1 MKTNANTQSQDGV
14 NVGLSATPN
23 AAAKDLGAMLSAG
36 NTAAADK
43 TQASSSG
50 TDTFGNLLSDRL
62 AQDAARRRADAQS
75 AADEAGRRADIA
87 RKDATRTSA
96 ASNGQDAKPADD
108 NTPVPSITTPAAS
121 TADTA
126 NAKPAQPASAKDLDT
141 AAQQAV
147 VDPAAQLAAQIEA
160 ARQAAQQA
168 AAVVQQPVA
177 QPAPQTNTKADTDA
191 ATPVVAKSSAND
203 AAALAA
209 ANAAANGVA
218 NAAQGAADP
227 AMTAQAAPAGLPAAQ
242 DAKAN
247 AANTPTPPAT
257 ALPDSGTLAQTM
269 ARTRAVADNTPPAV
283 RQLGSTSSAQGAN
296 ADHGLPRR
304 SDLSA
309 HNTVTQTAA
318 TAVADATSH
327 ASNGGNA
334 GNTDNA
340 GTQANAQGS
349 GTLFQGALSR
359 ANGDA
364 GMAAAP
370 TFAVGGANAGAAT
383 GASITPQQVH
393 TLPTFGDAAWP
404 QSMASQLAFMQVHRQ
419 SSAELQLNPA
429 ELGGMHVKLEVD
441 NGAVNASFVCQ
452 HQAVAELVQ
461 DAMPRLRDAMQQG
474 GMQLA
479 QTSVSTGDFSQ
490 QQSASQGSSAQ
501 NQGSGSGSGNSG
513 SRYGG
518 GSQDRADTLAV
529 APRRVSTHE
538 GAIDTFA

>member
-1 MKTNANTQSQDGV
+1 LKTNANTQSQDGV

-75 AADEAGRRADIA
+75 TADDASRRADIA
-87 RKDATRTSA
+87 RKDVARTGA
-96 ASNGQDAKPADD
+96 ARNDQDVKPAEA
-108 NTPVPSITTPAAS
+108 NTPAQAITTPAS
-121 TADTA
+121 TTADTA

-168 AAVVQQPVA
+168 AAAQQPIA
-177 QPAPQTNTKADTDA
+177 QPAAQSNTNADTDA
-191 ATPVVAKSSAND
+191 TTQAAGKSPAND

-209 ANAAANGVA
+209 ATAAANST
-218 NAAQGAADP
+218 QGAADP
-227 AMTAQAAPAGLPAAQ
+227 ATTAQAGQAGQAGLPAAK

-269 ARTRAVADNTPPAV
+269 ARTRAVADNTPAAV

-296 ADHGLPRR
+296 ADRGLPRR
-304 SDLSA
+304 TDLNA
-309 HNTVTQTAA
+309 HSTVAQPATAA
-318 TAVADATSH
+318 VTDATSH
-327 ASNGGNA
+327 ASNGGNT
-334 GNTDNA
+334 GNSDNA
-340 GTQANAQGS
+340 GTQANAQG
-349 GTLFQGALSR
+349 GGMQFQGVLSR

-364 GMAAAP
+364 GMAAP
-370 TFAVGGANAGAAT
+370 TFAVAGANTTAAAGT
-383 GASITPQQVH
+383 SITPQQIH

-479 QTSVSTGDFSQ
+479 QTAVSTGDFSQ

-501 NQGSGSGSGNSG
+501 NQGGGSGNGGSG
-513 SRYGG
+513 SRYGNG
-518 GSQDRADTLAV
+518 GSQDRADTLTV
-529 APRRVSTHE
+529 APRRVSSHE

>member
-1 MKTNANTQSQDGV
+1 LKTNANTQSQDGV

-23 AAAKDLGAMLSAG
+23 PAANDLGAMLSAG
-36 NTAAADK
+36 NAAAADK
-43 TQASSSG
+43 AQAPSSG
-50 TDTFGNLLSDRL
+50 TDTFGNLLSDRM

-75 AADEAGRRADIA
+75 AADDASRRADIA
-87 RKDATRTSA
+87 RKDVARTDA
-96 ASNGQDAKPADD
+96 ARNDQDAQPADG
-108 NTPVPSITTPAAS
+108 NTREQAVTTPAGS

-126 NAKPAQPASAKDLDT
+126 SAKPAQPASAKDLDT
-141 AAQQAV
+141 AAKQAA

-168 AAVVQQPVA
+168 AAAQLPVA
-177 QPAPQTNTKADTDA
+177 LHAARSNTNTDTDA
-191 ATPVVAKSSAND
+191 TSSAAGRPSAND
-203 AAALAA
+203 PAALAA
-209 ANAAANGVA
+209 ASAAANG
-218 NAAQGAADP
+218 AQGAADP
-227 AMTAQAAPAGLPAAQ
+227 ATTAHAGLAGLPAAK
-242 DAKAN
+242 DTKAN
-247 AANTPTPPAT
+247 AANTPTSPAT
-257 ALPDSGTLAQTM
+257 ALPDSGTLAQAM
-269 ARTRAVADNTPPAV
+269 ARTRAVADNTPAAV
-283 RQLGSTSSAQGAN
+283 RQLGSASSGQGAN
-296 ADHGLPRR
+296 ADRGLPRR
-304 SDLSA
+304 DLSA
-309 HNTVTQTAA
+309 HNAPVQPAAAAVT
-318 TAVADATSH
+318 DATSH
-327 ASNGGNA
+327 ASNGGNT

-340 GTQANAQGS
+340 GTQSNAQGN
-349 GTLFQGALSR
+349 GMQFQGVLSR
-359 ANGDA
+359 ATGDA
-364 GMAAAP
+364 GMAAP
-370 TFAVGGANAGAAT
+370 TFAVGGANAGAAA

-490 QQSASQGSSAQ
+490 QQNASQGSSAQ
-501 NQGSGSGSGNSG
+501 NQGSSSGNGGSG
-513 SRYGG
+513 SRYGSS
-518 GSQDRADTLAV
+518 GSQDRPDTVTA
-529 APRRVSTHE
+529 APRRVSSHE

>member
-1 MKTNANTQSQDGV
+1 M
-14 NVGLSATPN
+14 GLSATPN

-50 TDTFGNLLSDRL
+50 TDTFGNLLSDRM

-75 AADEAGRRADIA
+75 TADDAARRADIA

-96 ASNGQDAKPADD
+96 VSNDQDAKPADG

-126 NAKPAQPASAKDLDT
+126 TAKPSQPASAKDLDT
-141 AAQQAV
+141 AAKQAA

-160 ARQAAQQA
+160 ARQAAQL
-168 AAVVQQPVA
+168 PVA
-177 QPAPQTNTKADTDA
+177 LPAAPSTSNTDTDA
-191 ATPVVAKSSAND
+191 TSSAASKSPANG

-209 ANAAANGVA
+209 ASAAANG
-218 NAAQGAADP
+218 AQGSADP
-227 AMTAQAAPAGLPAAQ
+227 AAMAQAGLAGLPAAK

-257 ALPDSGTLAQTM
+257 ALPDSGTLAQAM
-269 ARTRAVADNTPPAV
+269 ARTRAAADNTPAAV
-283 RQLGSTSSAQGAN
+283 RQLGSASSGQGAN
-296 ADHGLPRR
+296 ADRGLPRR
-304 SDLSA
+304 DLSP
-309 HNTVTQTAA
+309 HNAPAQPAAAAVT
-318 TAVADATSH
+318 DAISH
-327 ASNGGNA
+327 ASNGGNT

-340 GTQANAQGS
+340 GTQSNAQGN
-349 GTLFQGALSR
+349 GMQFQGVLSR
-359 ANGDA
+359 ATGDG
-364 GMAAAP
+364 GMAAP
-370 TFAVGGANAGAAT
+370 TFAVGGANAGAAA

-490 QQSASQGSSAQ
+490 QQNASQGSSAQ
-501 NQGSGSGSGNSG
+501 NQGSGSGNGGSG
-513 SRYGG
+513 SRYGSS
-518 GSQDRADTLAV
+518 GSQDRPDTVTA
-529 APRRVSTHE
+529 APRRVSRHE

>member
-1 MKTNANTQSQDGV
+1 M
-14 NVGLSATPN
+14 GLSATPN
-23 AAAKDLGAMLSAG
+23 TAAKDLGAMLSAG

-62 AQDAARRRADAQS
+62 AQEAARRRADAQS
-75 AADEAGRRADIA
+75 AADDAGRRADIA
-87 RKDATRTSA
+87 RKDVARTGA
-96 ASNGQDAKPADD
+96 ARTDQDAKPADD
-108 NTPVPSITTPAAS
+108 NTPEQAITTPVTS
-121 TADTA
+121 TADTV
-126 NAKPAQPASAKDLDT
+126 NAKPAQPAGAKDLDT

-168 AAVVQQPVA
+168 AAVVPQPVA

-191 ATPVVAKSSAND
+191 ATPAVAKSSASD

-209 ANAAANGVA
+209 ANAAGNEAA
-218 NAAQGAADP
+218 NAAQGTSDP

-309 HNTVTQTAA
+309 HNTVTQTPTA
-318 TAVADATSH
+318 AVADATSH

-334 GNTDNA
+334 DNA
-340 GTQANAQGS
+340 GAQANAQGN
-349 GTLFQGALSR
+349 GMQFQGVLSR
-359 ANGDA
+359 ANGGA
-364 GMAAAP
+364 GMAAP
-370 TFAVGGANAGAAT
+370 TFAVGGANAGAAA
-383 GASITPQQVH
+383 GASITPQQIH

-404 QSMASQLAFMQVHRQ
+404 HSMASQLAFMQVHRQ

-490 QQSASQGSSAQ
+490 QQNASQGASAQ
-501 NQGSGSGSGNSG
+501 NQGSGSGNGGNG
-513 SRYGG
+513 SRYGNG
-518 GSQDRADTLAV
+518 GSQDRADTQTV

>member
-1 MKTNANTQSQDGV
+1 LKTNANTQSQDGV

-23 AAAKDLGAMLSAG
+23 AAAKDLGAMLAAG

-75 AADEAGRRADIA
+75 TADDASRRADIA
-87 RKDATRTSA
+87 RKDVARTGA
-96 ASNGQDAKPADD
+96 ARTDQDAKPADA
-108 NTPVPSITTPAAS
+108 NAPVQAVTTPAS
-121 TADTA
+121 TTADTA
-126 NAKPAQPASAKDLDT
+126 NAKPAQPANAKDLDT

-168 AAVVQQPVA
+168 AAAQQPIA
-177 QPAPQTNTKADTDA
+177 QPAAQSNPAADTDA
-191 ATPVVAKSSAND
+191 TTQAAGKSSAND

-209 ANAAANGVA
+209 ATAAANST
-218 NAAQGAADP
+218 QGAADP
-227 AMTAQAAPAGLPAAQ
+227 ATTAQAGQAGLPAAK

-257 ALPDSGTLAQTM
+257 ALPDSGTLTQTM
-269 ARTRAVADNTPPAV
+269 ARTRAVADNTPAAV

-296 ADHGLPRR
+296 ADRGLPRR
-304 SDLSA
+304 TDLNA
-309 HNTVTQTAA
+309 HSTVAQPATAA
-318 TAVADATSH
+318 VTDAASH
-327 ASNGGNA
+327 ASNGGNT
-334 GNTDNA
+334 GNSDNA

-349 GTLFQGALSR
+349 GMQFQGVPSR

-364 GMAAAP
+364 GMAAP
-370 TFAVGGANAGAAT
+370 TFAVAGANTTAAAGT
-383 GASITPQQVH
+383 SITPQQIH

-501 NQGSGSGSGNSG
+501 SQGGGSGNGNSG

-518 GSQDRADTLAV
+518 GSQDRTDALAL

>member
-1 MKTNANTQSQDGV
+1 M
-14 NVGLSATPN
+14 GLSATPN

-43 TQASSSG
+43 TQAPSSG
-50 TDTFGNLLSDRL
+50 TDTFGNLLSDRM

-75 AADEAGRRADIA
+75 TADDAARRADIA
-87 RKDATRTSA
+87 RKDATRTDA
-96 ASNGQDAKPADD
+96 ASNGQDAKPADG
-108 NTPVPSITTPAAS
+108 NTPAPAITTPAGS

-126 NAKPAQPASAKDLDT
+126 SAKPAQPAGTKDLDT

-147 VDPAAQLAAQIEA
+147 ADPAAQLAAQIEA

-168 AAVVQQPVA
+168 AAAMQQPVA
-177 QPAPQTNTKADTDA
+177 QPAPQANTKADADL
-191 ATPVVAKSSAND
+191 ATPVTGKSPAND
-203 AAALAA
+203 AAAQAA
-209 ANAAANGVA
+209 ANVAANG
-218 NAAQGAADP
+218 AQGAVEP
-227 AMTAQAAPAGLPAAQ
+227 AATAQVGQAGLPAAKDTQ
-242 DAKAN
+242 AN
-247 AANTPTPPAT
+247 AGNTPTPPAT

-269 ARTRAVADNTPPAV
+269 ARTRAVADNTPPAA
-283 RQLGSTSSAQGAN
+283 RQLGTTSSAQGAN
-296 ADHGLPRR
+296 ADHGLARR

-309 HNTVTQTAA
+309 HSTVTQAA
-318 TAVADATSH
+318 TAAVTDASSR

-334 GNTDNA
+334 GTDNA

-349 GTLFQGALSR
+349 GALFQGVLSR

-370 TFAVGGANAGAAT
+370 TFAVGGANAGGAAA
-383 GASITPQQVH
+383 ASITPQQVH

-490 QQSASQGSSAQ
+490 QQNASQGASAQ
-501 NQGSGSGSGNSG
+501 NQGSGSGNGSGG
-513 SRYGG
+513 RYGSG
-518 GSQDRADTLAV
+518 GSQDTTDTLAV

>member
-1 MKTNANTQSQDGV
+1 LKTNANTQSQDGV

-36 NTAAADK
+36 NTAAADT
-43 TQASSSG
+43 TQAATSG

-75 AADEAGRRADIA
+75 AADDASRRADIA
-87 RKDATRTSA
+87 RQDAARSTA
-96 ASNGQDAKPADD
+96 ASNDQGATSADSS
-108 NTPVPSITTPAAS
+108 TPVQAVTAPASSTVDAAS
-121 TADTA
+121 
-126 NAKPAQPASAKDLDT
+126 AKPAQPVNAKDLDT

-160 ARQAAQQA
+160 ARQAALQTA
-168 AAVVQQPVA
+168 AAQQPVA
-177 QPAPQTNTKADTDA
+177 QPAAQSNTNTDTG
-191 ATPVVAKSSAND
+191 ATTQASGKSSATD

-209 ANAAANGVA
+209 ANAAANGMQGA
-218 NAAQGAADP
+218 TDRATAAQSG
-227 AMTAQAAPAGLPAAQ
+227 QAGLPAAK
-242 DAKAN
+242 DTKAN
-247 AANTPTPPAT
+247 AANTPTPPA
-257 ALPDSGTLAQTM
+257 AVLPDSSALAQTM
-269 ARTRAVADNTPPAV
+269 ARTRAVADNTPAAV
-283 RQLGSTSSAQGAN
+283 RQLGSTSSAQGTN

-304 SDLSA
+304 TDLNVHSPA
-309 HNTVTQTAA
+309 TQTAA
-318 TAVADATSH
+318 VTDATSH
-327 ASNGGNA
+327 AGNG

-340 GTQANAQGS
+340 GTQANAQS
-349 GTLFQGALSR
+349 GGTQFQGVLSR
-359 ANGDA
+359 ANADA
-364 GMAAAP
+364 NMAAP
-370 TFAVGGANAGAAT
+370 TFALGGTNAGAAAV
-383 GASITPQQVH
+383 ASIAPQQVH
-393 TLPTFGDAAWP
+393 TLPTFGDAGWP
-404 QSMASQLAFMQVHRQ
+404 QSMASQLAFMQVHKQ

-490 QQSASQGSSAQ
+490 QQNASQGASAQ
-501 NQGSGSGSGNSG
+501 NQGSRSGNGGNGSNG
-513 SRYGG
+513 SRYGSS
-518 GSQDRADTLAV
+518 GSQDRIDTAAL
-529 APRRVSTHE
+529 APRRASSHE

>member
-23 AAAKDLGAMLSAG
+23 AAAKDLGAMLAAG

-75 AADEAGRRADIA
+75 TADDASRRADIA
-87 RKDATRTSA
+87 RKDVARTGA
-96 ASNGQDAKPADD
+96 ARTDQDAKPADA
-108 NTPVPSITTPAAS
+108 NAPVQAVTTPAS
-121 TADTA
+121 TTADTA
-126 NAKPAQPASAKDLDT
+126 NAKPAQPANAKDLDT

-168 AAVVQQPVA
+168 AAAQQPIA
-177 QPAPQTNTKADTDA
+177 QPAAQSNPAADTDA
-191 ATPVVAKSSAND
+191 TTQAAGKSSAND

-209 ANAAANGVA
+209 ATAAANST
-218 NAAQGAADP
+218 QGAADP
-227 AMTAQAAPAGLPAAQ
+227 ATTAQAGQAGLPAAK

-257 ALPDSGTLAQTM
+257 ALPDSGTLTQTM
-269 ARTRAVADNTPPAV
+269 ARTRAVADNTPAAV

-296 ADHGLPRR
+296 ADRGLPRR
-304 SDLSA
+304 TDLNA
-309 HNTVTQTAA
+309 HSTVAQPATAA
-318 TAVADATSH
+318 VTDAASH
-327 ASNGGNA
+327 ASNGGNT
-334 GNTDNA
+334 GNSDNA

-349 GTLFQGALSR
+349 GMQFQGVPSR

-364 GMAAAP
+364 GMAAP
-370 TFAVGGANAGAAT
+370 TFAVAGANTTAAAGT
-383 GASITPQQVH
+383 SITPQQIH

-501 NQGSGSGSGNSG
+501 SQGGGSGNGNSG

-518 GSQDRADTLAV
+518 GSQDRTDALAL

>member
-1 MKTNANTQSQDGV
+1 M
-14 NVGLSATPN
+14 GLSATPN
-23 AAAKDLGAMLSAG
+23 TAAKDLGAMLSAG

-75 AADEAGRRADIA
+75 AADDAGRRADIA
-87 RKDATRTSA
+87 RKDVARTGA
-96 ASNGQDAKPADD
+96 ARTDQDAKPADD
-108 NTPVPSITTPAAS
+108 NTPEQAITTPVTS
-121 TADTA
+121 TADTV
-126 NAKPAQPASAKDLDT
+126 NAKPAQPAGAKDLDT

-168 AAVVQQPVA
+168 AAAQQPVA
-177 QPAPQTNTKADTDA
+177 QPAGQPNTHAATEA
-191 ATPVVAKSSAND
+191 ATPVASKSSGND

-209 ANAAANGVA
+209 ANAAANGA
-218 NAAQGAADP
+218 ENAVQSPADP
-227 AMTAQAAPAGLPAAQ
+227 AMTAQAAPAGLPATQ
-242 DAKAN
+242 DAKGN

-283 RQLGSTSSAQGAN
+283 RQLGSTSSTQGAN

-309 HNTVTQTAA
+309 HNTVTQTPTA
-318 TAVADATSH
+318 AVADATSH

-334 GNTDNA
+334 DNA
-340 GTQANAQGS
+340 GAQANAQGN
-349 GTLFQGALSR
+349 GMQFQGVLSR

-364 GMAAAP
+364 GMAAP
-370 TFAVGGANAGAAT
+370 TFAVGGANAGAAA
-383 GASITPQQVH
+383 GASITPQQIH

-404 QSMASQLAFMQVHRQ
+404 HSMASQLAFMQVHRQ

-490 QQSASQGSSAQ
+490 QQNASQGASAQ
-501 NQGSGSGSGNSG
+501 NQGSGSGNGGNG
-513 SRYGG
+513 SRYGNG
-518 GSQDRADTLAV
+518 GSQDRADTQTV

>member
-75 AADEAGRRADIA
+75 AADDAGRRADIA
-87 RKDATRTSA
+87 RKDATRASA
-96 ASNGQDAKPADD
+96 ASNDQDAKPADG

-121 TADTA
+121 AADTT

-168 AAVVQQPVA
+168 AAVVPQPVA
-177 QPAPQTNTKADTDA
+177 QPAAQTNTKADTDA
-191 ATPVVAKSSAND
+191 ATPAVAKSSAND

-209 ANAAANGVA
+209 ANAAVNEAANG
-218 NAAQGAADP
+218 AQGAADP
-227 AMTAQAAPAGLPAAQ
+227 AMTAQAAPAGLPAAK

-257 ALPDSGTLAQTM
+257 ALPDSSTLAQTM

-318 TAVADATSH
+318 TAVSDAASH
-327 ASNGGNA
+327 ASNG

-370 TFAVGGANAGAAT
+370 TFAVGGANAGAAA

-490 QQSASQGSSAQ
+490 QQSTSQGSSAQ
-501 NQGSGSGSGNSG
+501 NQGSGSGNGNSG

>member
-1 MKTNANTQSQDGV
+1 LKTNANTQSQDGV

-75 AADEAGRRADIA
+75 AADDAGRRADIA
-87 RKDATRTSA
+87 RKDVARNGA
-96 ASNGQDAKPADD
+96 ARNDQDANPADA
-108 NTPVPSITTPAAS
+108 NTPAQANTTPASS

-126 NAKPAQPASAKDLDT
+126 SAKPAQSAAKDLDT

-168 AAVVQQPVA
+168 AVAQQPVA
-177 QPAPQTNTKADTDA
+177 QPAAQSNTNADADA
-191 ATPVVAKSSAND
+191 TTPVASKSSAND

-209 ANAAANGVA
+209 ANAAANGT
-218 NAAQGAADP
+218 QGAADP
-227 AMTAQAAPAGLPAAQ
+227 ATTAQAGQAGLPAAK

-269 ARTRAVADNTPPAV
+269 ARTRAVADNTPATV
-283 RQLGSTSSAQGAN
+283 RQLGSTSSAQGTN
-296 ADHGLPRR
+296 ADRGLPRR
-304 SDLSA
+304 TDLNA
-309 HNTVTQTAA
+309 HSTVAQPATAA
-318 TAVADATSH
+318 VTDATSH
-327 ASNGGNA
+327 ASNGGNS

-340 GTQANAQGS
+340 GTQANAQGN
-349 GTLFQGALSR
+349 GMQFQGVLSR
-359 ANGDA
+359 ANGDV
-364 GMAAAP
+364 GMAAP
-370 TFAVGGANAGAAT
+370 TFAVGGANTTAAA

-501 NQGSGSGSGNSG
+501 NQGSGSGNGGSG
-513 SRYGG
+513 SRYGSG
-518 GSQDRADTLAV
+518 GSQDRADTSTV
-529 APRRVSTHE
+529 APRRVSSHE

>member
-23 AAAKDLGAMLSAG
+23 TAAKDLGAMLSAG
-36 NTAAADK
+36 NAAAADK

-75 AADEAGRRADIA
+75 AADDASRRADIA
-87 RKDATRTSA
+87 RKDVARTGA
-96 ASNGQDAKPADD
+96 ARNDQDAKPADA
-108 NTPVPSITTPAAS
+108 NTPAQAVTTPAS
-121 TADTA
+121 GTVDTA
-126 NAKPAQPASAKDLDT
+126 NAKPAQPANAKDLDT

-168 AAVVQQPVA
+168 GAAQQPLA
-177 QPAPQTNTKADTDA
+177 QPAGQSNTSADADA
-191 ATPVVAKSSAND
+191 TTPAAGKSSSTD

-209 ANAAANGVA
+209 ATAAANGT
-218 NAAQGAADP
+218 QGAADP
-227 AMTAQAAPAGLPAAQ
+227 ATTAQAGQVGLPAAK

-269 ARTRAVADNTPPAV
+269 ARTRAVADNTPAAV
-283 RQLGSTSSAQGAN
+283 RQLGSTSPAKSAD
-296 ADHGLPRR
+296 ADRGLPRR

-309 HNTVTQTAA
+309 HNATTQTPAA
-318 TAVADATSH
+318 AMADATSH
-327 ASNGGNA
+327 ASNGGNT
-334 GNTDNA
+334 GNSDNP
-340 GTQANAQGS
+340 GTQANAQGN
-349 GTLFQGALSR
+349 GMQFQGVLSR

-364 GMAAAP
+364 SMAAP
-370 TFAVGGANAGAAT
+370 TFAVGGANAGAAA
-383 GASITPQQVH
+383 GAAITPQQVH

-501 NQGSGSGSGNSG
+501 NQGGGSGNGGSG
-513 SRYGG
+513 SRYGNG
-518 GSQDRADTLAV
+518 GSQDRTDTLTV
-529 APRRVSTHE
+529 TPRRVSSHE

>member
-1 MKTNANTQSQDGV
+1 MKTNANAQSQDGV

-43 TQASSSG
+43 TQAASSG
-50 TDTFGNLLSDRL
+50 TDTFGNLLSDRMQL
-62 AQDAARRRADAQS
+62 DRISQDAARRRADAQS
-75 AADEAGRRADIA
+75 AADDASRRADIA
-87 RKDATRTSA
+87 RQDAARAAAARNDQDAT
-96 ASNGQDAKPADD
+96 PADS
-108 NTPVPSITTPAAS
+108 NTPVQAVTTPASS
-121 TADTA
+121 TVDAA
-126 NAKPAQPASAKDLDT
+126 NAKPAQPVNAKDLDT

-160 ARQAAQQA
+160 ARQAALQTA
-168 AAVVQQPVA
+168 AAQQPVA
-177 QPAPQTNTKADTDA
+177 QPAAQLNTNADTNA
-191 ATPVVAKSSAND
+191 ATQALSKSSATD

-209 ANAAANGVA
+209 ANAAANGTQGA
-218 NAAQGAADP
+218 TDPATAAQAG
-227 AMTAQAAPAGLPAAQ
+227 QAGLPG
-242 DAKAN
+242 AKDAN

-257 ALPDSGTLAQTM
+257 ALPDSSALAQTM
-269 ARTRAVADNTPPAV
+269 ARTRAVADNTPAAV

-304 SDLSA
+304 TDLNGHSPA
-309 HNTVTQTAA
+309 TQMA
-318 TAVADATSH
+318 TAGLADATSH
-327 ASNGGNA
+327 ASNGGNT
-334 GNTDNA
+334 GNTDSA

-349 GTLFQGALSR
+349 GAQFQEVLSR
-359 ANGDA
+359 ANADA
-364 GMAAAP
+364 GMAAP
-370 TFAVGGANAGAAT
+370 TFAVGGANAGAAAA
-383 GASITPQQVH
+383 ASITPQQIH
-393 TLPTFGDAAWP
+393 TLPTFGDAGWP
-404 QSMASQLAFMQVHRQ
+404 QSLASQLAFMQVHKQ

-441 NGAVNASFVCQ
+441 NGAVSASFVCQ

-501 NQGSGSGSGNSG
+501 NQGSGSGNGGNS
-513 SRYGG
+513 SRYGSSD
-518 GSQDRADTLAV
+518 SQDRIDTAAL
-529 APRRVSTHE
+529 APRRASSHE

>member
-1 MKTNANTQSQDGV
+1 M
-14 NVGLSATPN
+14 GLSATPN
-23 AAAKDLGAMLSAG
+23 TAAKDLGAMLSAG

-75 AADEAGRRADIA
+75 AADDASRRADIA
-87 RKDATRTSA
+87 RKDVARTGA
-96 ASNGQDAKPADD
+96 ARNDQDAKPADA
-108 NTPVPSITTPAAS
+108 NTPEQAITTPASS

-126 NAKPAQPASAKDLDT
+126 NAKPAQPANAKDLDT

-168 AAVVQQPVA
+168 AAAQQPLA
-177 QPAPQTNTKADTDA
+177 QPAGQSNTSADADA
-191 ATPVVAKSSAND
+191 TTQVAGKSSTND

-209 ANAAANGVA
+209 ATAAANG
-218 NAAQGAADP
+218 AQGAADP
-227 AMTAQAAPAGLPAAQ
+227 AATAQAGQAGLPAAK
-242 DAKAN
+242 DTKTN
-247 AANTPTPPAT
+247 TANTPTPPAT
-257 ALPDSGTLAQTM
+257 ALPDSGTLARTM
-269 ARTRAVADNTPPAV
+269 ASTRAVADNTPPAV

-304 SDLSA
+304 TDLNA
-309 HNTVTQTAA
+309 HNIPTQTAA
-318 TAVADATSH
+318 AVTDATSH
-327 ASNGGNA
+327 ASNGGNT
-334 GNTDNA
+334 GNSDNA
-340 GTQANAQGS
+340 GTQANAQGN
-349 GTLFQGALSR
+349 GAQFQSVLSR

-364 GMAAAP
+364 GMAAP
-370 TFAVGGANAGAAT
+370 TFAVGGANAGAAA

-501 NQGSGSGSGNSG
+501 NQGRGSGNGGSG
-513 SRYGG
+513 SRYGSS
-518 GSQDRADTLAV
+518 GSQDRADTLTV
-529 APRRVSTHE
+529 APRRVSSHE
-538 GAIDTFA
+538 GVIDTFA

>member
-43 TQASSSG
+43 TQAASSG
-50 TDTFGNLLSDRL
+50 TDTFGNLLSDRM

-75 AADEAGRRADIA
+75 AADDASRRADVV
-87 RKDATRTSA
+87 RKDAARTTA
-96 ASNGQDAKPADD
+96 ARNDQGATPADS
-108 NTPVPSITTPAAS
+108 NTPPVQAITTPASS
-121 TADTA
+121 TVDAA
-126 NAKPAQPASAKDLDT
+126 NAKPAQPANAKDLDT

-168 AAVVQQPVA
+168 AAAQQPVA
-177 QPAPQTNTKADTDA
+177 QPAAQSNTNADTDA
-191 ATPVVAKSSAND
+191 TTQASGKLSATD

-209 ANAAANGVA
+209 ANAAANGT
-218 NAAQGAADP
+218 QGTTDP
-227 AMTAQAAPAGLPAAQ
+227 ATTAQAGQAGLLAVK
-242 DAKAN
+242 DTKAN

-257 ALPDSGTLAQTM
+257 ALPDSSTLAQTM
-269 ARTRAVADNTPPAV
+269 ARTRAVADNTPAAV
-283 RQLGSTSSAQGAN
+283 RQLGSTSSAQGTN

-304 SDLSA
+304 TDLNVHSPA
-309 HNTVTQTAA
+309 TQAA
-318 TAVADATSH
+318 TAAVTDATSH
-327 ASNGGNA
+327 AINGGNT
-334 GNTDNA
+334 GNTDSA

-349 GTLFQGALSR
+349 GAQFQGVLSR
-359 ANGDA
+359 ANADA
-364 GMAAAP
+364 SMAAP
-370 TFAVGGANAGAAT
+370 TFAVGGANAGAAA
-383 GASITPQQVH
+383 ASITPQQVH
-393 TLPTFGDAAWP
+393 TLPTFGDAGWP
-404 QSMASQLAFMQVHRQ
+404 QSMASQLAFMQVHKQ

-501 NQGSGSGSGNSG
+501 NQGSGSGNGGNG
-513 SRYGG
+513 SRYGSS
-518 GSQDRADTLAV
+518 GSQDRTDTLAL
-529 APRRVSTHE
+529 APRRASSHE

>member
-75 AADEAGRRADIA
+75 TADDASRRADIA
-87 RKDATRTSA
+87 RKDVARTGATRTD
-96 ASNGQDAKPADD
+96 QDAKPADA
-108 NTPVPSITTPAAS
+108 NAPVQAVTTPAS
-121 TADTA
+121 TIADTA
-126 NAKPAQPASAKDLDT
+126 NAKPAQPANAKDLDT

-168 AAVVQQPVA
+168 AAAQQPIA
-177 QPAPQTNTKADTDA
+177 QPAAQSNPAADTDA
-191 ATPVVAKSSAND
+191 TTQAAGKSSAND

-209 ANAAANGVA
+209 ATAAANST
-218 NAAQGAADP
+218 QGAADP
-227 AMTAQAAPAGLPAAQ
+227 ATTAQAGQAGLPAAK

-257 ALPDSGTLAQTM
+257 ALPDSGTLTQTM
-269 ARTRAVADNTPPAV
+269 ARTRAVADNTPAAV

-296 ADHGLPRR
+296 ADRGLPRR
-304 SDLSA
+304 TDLNA
-309 HNTVTQTAA
+309 HSTVAQPATAA
-318 TAVADATSH
+318 VTDAASH
-327 ASNGGNA
+327 ASNGGNT
-334 GNTDNA
+334 GNSDNA

-349 GTLFQGALSR
+349 GMQFQGVPSR

-364 GMAAAP
+364 GMAAP
-370 TFAVGGANAGAAT
+370 TFAVAGANTTAAAGT
-383 GASITPQQVH
+383 SITPQQIH

-501 NQGSGSGSGNSG
+501 SQGGGSGNGNSG

-518 GSQDRADTLAV
+518 GSQDRTDALAV

>member
-1 MKTNANTQSQDGV
+1 M
-14 NVGLSATPN
+14 GLSATPN
-23 AAAKDLGAMLSAG
+23 AAAKDLGAMPSAG

-50 TDTFGNLLSDRL
+50 TDTFGNLLSDRM

-75 AADEAGRRADIA
+75 AADDAGRRADIA
-87 RKDATRTSA
+87 RKDATRTSV
-96 ASNGQDAKPADD
+96 ASNDQDAKPADG

-191 ATPVVAKSSAND
+191 VTPAVAKSSAND
-203 AAALAA
+203 VAALVA
-209 ANAAANGVA
+209 ANAAGNEAA

-247 AANTPTPPAT
+247 AGNTPTPPAT
-257 ALPDSGTLAQTM
+257 ALPDSGTLAQAM

-304 SDLSA
+304 NDLSA

-327 ASNGGNA
+327 ASNGGN
-334 GNTDNA
+334 TDNA
-340 GTQANAQGS
+340 DTQANAQGS

-370 TFAVGGANAGAAT
+370 TFAVGGANAGAAA

-501 NQGSGSGSGNSG
+501 NQGNGSGNGNGG
-513 SRYGG
+513 SRFGG